1 MSGPPD
7 RAITHATAHVPAS
20 ARRSSMLLA
29 DGADHS
35 GRGGR
40 GRCGRGGANV
50 KGVAL
55 SLAIS
60 PCPNDTFVF
69 HALVH
74 GRVPGAPP
82 VEVTYADVDVTNTAA
97 EQGAFDLVKVSF
109 AALPWLLDDYHLL
122 PCGGALGRGCGPLV
136 LTRGDRDGGPDRTDL
151 TGATVAVPGDRT
163 TAYLL
168 FRLWSAG
175 RPPARIEV
183 VPFHEIMPGVAAGRY
198 DAGLVIHEARFT
210 YHRHGLSALVD
221 LGEWWE
227 ADTGL
232 PIPLGAILA
241 RRGAVDPEAAAGW
254 VRESVRQA
262 WADPAASREYV
273 LAHAQEMELDV
284 VDRHIGLYVNEFTA
298 DLGEAGFAAVAALL
312 DRAATAGLVPQ
323 TSSSFAT
330 AWTS

>member
-1 MSGPPD
+1 M
-7 RAITHATAHVPAS
+7 
-20 ARRSSMLLA
+20 
-29 DGADHS
+29 
-35 GRGGR
+35 
-40 GRCGRGGANV
+40 
-50 KGVAL
+50 AL

-74 GRVPGAPP
+74 GLVPGAPP

-97 EQGAFDLVKVSF
+97 ERGAFDLVKVSYG
-109 AALPWLLDDYHLL
+109 ALPWLLEDYHLL
-122 PCGGALGRGCGPLV
+122 PCGGALGRGCGPLL
-136 LTRGDRDGGPDRTDL
+136 LTRPGTGEAGAGDPGEASGGDL
-151 TGATVAVPGDRT
+151 GSTGDLSGATVAVPGDRT

-168 FRLWSAG
+168 FRLWSAE

-210 YHRHGLSALVD
+210 YPRHGLTALVD

-227 ADTGL
+227 RTAGL

-241 RRGAVDPEAAAGW
+241 KRGVVDPQAAAGW
-254 VRESVRQA
+254 IRASVERA
-262 WADPAASREYV
+262 WADPAATRDYV
-273 LAHAQEMELDV
+273 LTHAQEMEPDV

-298 DLGEAGFAAVAALL
+298 DLGADGFAAVEALL
-312 DRAATAGLVPQ
+312 RRAADAGLVPQ
-323 TSSSFAT
+323 TSSSRAT

>member
-1 MSGPPD
+1 M
-7 RAITHATAHVPAS
+7 
-20 ARRSSMLLA
+20 
-29 DGADHS
+29 
-35 GRGGR
+35 
-40 GRCGRGGANV
+40 
-50 KGVAL
+50 AL
-55 SLAIS
+55 TLAIS

-69 HALVH
+69 DALVH

-97 EQGAFDLVKVSF
+97 ERGAFDLVKVSY

-136 LTRGDRDGGPDRTDL
+136 LTRPEQAGDPQAGSADL
-151 TGATVAVPGDRT
+151 SGATVAVPGDRT

-183 VPFHEIMPGVAAGRY
+183 VPFHEIMPAVAAGRY

-210 YHRHGLSALVD
+210 YQRHGLTALVD

-227 ADTGL
+227 GDTGL

-241 RRGAVDPEAAAGW
+241 RRGTVDPVEAAGW
-254 VRESVRQA
+254 IRESVRQA
-262 WADPAASREYV
+262 WADPEASRPYV
-273 LAHAQEMELDV
+273 LSYAQEMEPDV
-284 VDRHIGLYVNEFTA
+284 VDRHIALYVNEFTA
-298 DLGEAGFAAVAALL
+298 DLGDAGFAAVEALL
-312 DRAATAGLVPQ
+312 GRAADAGLVPRTAGPQTAGPQTTGPQ
-323 TSSSFAT
+323 TSSSRAT